1 MDMLVIRKT
10 KNLMVDVDKY
20 PHIPSDISLKQAI
33 EIVKDSMLEGQFC
46 FQPMIALVMDNN
58 RLVGTLRLRDILQ
71 GLEPNFMKT
80 ATSAQGFSG
89 DTLELAAI
97 WDTLFDT
104 ESKEL
109 VEKPVREVMRPVKV
123 YVEPEDPIV
132 KAAYLMIHNDLM
144 ILPVIENKKKLVG
157 LVRMVE
163 VFSELSDS
171 ILKKE
176 DFMENILEFRRLV

>member
-1 MDMLVIRKT
+1 MLVIRKT
-10 KNLMVDVDKY
+10 KDLMVDINKY
-20 PHIPSDISLKQAI
+20 PHIPGDISLKQAI
-33 EIVKDSMLEGQFC
+33 EIVKESMLAGQFC
-46 FQPMIALVMDNN
+46 FQPMIALVMDDN
-58 RLVGTLRLRDILQ
+58 RLAGTLRLRDILQ

-89 DTLELAAI
+89 DTLELAII

-123 YVEPEDPIV
+123 YVDPEDPIV
-132 KAAYLMIHNDLM
+132 KAAYLMIHHDLM

-171 ILKKE
+171 VLKKE
-176 DFMENILEFRRLV
+176 DFMENILELRRLV